1 MINGLKRGRIF
12 ALNTRA
18 TAIAFVASA
27 PSPYTVS
34 VGKATSFPS
43 WISAAAALITASVA
57 GRGITITAL
66 IEPARDEARI
76 TEFIFAVK

>member
-34 VGKATSFPS
+34 VGTATSYPS
-43 WISAAAALITASVA
+43 SISAAAALITASVA

-76 TEFIFAVK
+76 TEFILAVK